1 MIVQSAT
8 YIVYLQSAFGGWPL
22 LGALLGLSLLL
33 TSSYATKLSGNLSA
47 TTAAAML
54 LLTLVPGVNK
64 IAVSLE
70 KRQATVSFDDAK
82 TLVETLTWATQ
93 EAGYPSQPLGN
104 AQ

>member
-1 MIVQSAT
+1 
-8 YIVYLQSAFGGWPL
+8 
-22 LGALLGLSLLL
+22 
-33 TSSYATKLSGNLSA
+33 
-47 TTAAAML
+47 ML

-93 EAGYPSQPLGN
+93 EAGYPFQPLGN